1 MSLVNFS
8 EKEQEE
14 HGSKGKGS
22 QDLSGFISPNRIEEM
37 ISQVKDET
45 LAAEDYN
52 FLDEVSHPGPK
63 KKGNKGLA
71 NLGAH
76 LAVYEEDNSVKV
88 DKELVSL
95 LDNRQA
101 DKEEVYTR
109 TRFENVVERIKDQE
123 TRGHGFLEDM
133 IEDYKNHTSS
143 SKTFEY
149 TEMNGGETKMDY
161 EEVNEQLDST
171 YNTLQ
176 SLGQTIDN
184 LPEEQMGAEVE
195 TLEED
200 LSELGDY
207 VQSLERAVSA
217 ANADVNELEEAVKR
231 YDTLTEEFNDVIGG
245 IEQKVD
251 GYNSQLEDYQES
263 HEEIYDDLR
272 SLRDSIQG
280 IGSGFNYNGPDEEVV
295 GLMDEVLDDEQFEEF
310 EEATSRFTSE

>member
-88 DKELVSL
+88 DEELVSL